1 MTQELE
7 NKLEIAITNHNK
19 KFTQLTQQ
27 AVNCTNEEEK
37 KSLFQKRWQFIHDYA
52 QFLNDFVWNHKEMLN
67 PTVTVLFDLVPNT
80 VWNRMS
86 EKSERIITIINQQYK
101 QNKFNR

>member
-37 KSLFQKRWQFIHDYA
+37 KSLFQILK
-52 QFLNDFVWNHKEMLN
+52 
-67 PTVTVLFDLVPNT
+67 
-80 VWNRMS
+80 
-86 EKSERIITIINQQYK
+86 
-101 QNKFNR
+101 